1 MYGILGNSRLPVNGG
16 LGSSLPASNAQVT
29 AKITHLSE
37 AMQITELELWH
48 ERHAG
53 LLREAEN
60 TRLARLLRAEARRT
74 SGTPRKGMAARALAV
89 VVALFR

>member
-1 MYGILGNSRLPVNGG
+1 
-16 LGSSLPASNAQVT
+16 
-29 AKITHLSE
+29 
-37 AMQITELELWH
+37 MQIMEYELWR

-60 TRLARLLRAEARRT
+60 APLARLLRAEARRT
-74 SGTPRKGMAARALAV
+74 NGALSEELGPPRKGMAARAIAV